1 MTRNALAARNN
12 EANNREGETVFLY
25 SPSLSLKTLD
35 TGILLL
41 AVFTLEL
48 EMDYPSETSLCTVA
62 PSPQTP
68 LLRFFSEGRGRLYTG
83 YLERII
89 PSSNCPSKL
98 TDKVRRI
105 VHSKLKLFHFQ
116 IKTYYLSDANH
127 QTDNPSHTNN
137 PSLVWK
143 RPFLP
148 WVGRLRVCFNFF
160 TKIIFKLTIEISIH
174 KITLKMEYFIN
185 SMIYQILDF
194 SKE

>member
-1 MTRNALAARNN
+1 MANSLGPRDPKSISRTEKCGLRTRQRQTA
-12 EANNREGETVFLY
+12 VPY
-25 SPSLSLKTLD
+25 SPSLPLKTLD
-35 TGILLL
+35 TGILFL

-48 EMDYPSETSLCTVA
+48 EMDHPSETSLCTVA

-137 PSLVWK
+137 PSLV
-143 RPFLP
+143 
-148 WVGRLRVCFNFF
+148 
-160 TKIIFKLTIEISIH
+160 
-174 KITLKMEYFIN
+174 
-185 SMIYQILDF
+185 
-194 SKE
+194 